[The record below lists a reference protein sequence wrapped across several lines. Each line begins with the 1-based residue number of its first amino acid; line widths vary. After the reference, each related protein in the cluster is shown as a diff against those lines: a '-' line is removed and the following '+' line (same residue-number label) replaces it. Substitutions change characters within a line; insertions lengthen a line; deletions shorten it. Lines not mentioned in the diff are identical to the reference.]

1 MMKEKPK
8 RTALRISMPE
18 SVAITRLGIVKKP
31 PYNIQTKNKA
41 QEKASKR
48 QRSRRRFGRQ

>member
-18 SVAITRLGIVKKP
+18 AVAIRLRIVKKP

-41 QEKASKR
+41 QEKTSKR
-48 QRSRRRFGRQ
+48 QKSRRRFRQQ